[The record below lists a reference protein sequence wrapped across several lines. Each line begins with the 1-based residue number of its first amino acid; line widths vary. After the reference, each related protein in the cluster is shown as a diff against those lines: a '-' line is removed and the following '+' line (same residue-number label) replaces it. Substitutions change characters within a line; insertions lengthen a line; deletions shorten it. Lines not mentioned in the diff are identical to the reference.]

1 MVRPM
6 KTLVALLCSLAL
18 SLVALAQ
25 PPAKKNPAE
34 AGSADKAG
42 KKEEPP
48 KIEGMEIPRGTRFLG
63 LQVVNSVFKLSFY
76 DAKKKPIPPDV
87 ARVVLRWDA
96 KYKVGQERTVLSP
109 GGGVNSMTSEKTVR
123 PPYNFKLFMTLLKD
137 AAEGEDPVGE
147 TIVVDFRQ

>member
-1 MVRPM
+1 M
-6 KTLVALLCSLAL
+6 KTLAVLLCSLVL
-18 SLVALAQ
+18 GMVALAQ
-25 PPAKKNPAE
+25 TTLPANKGPAE
-34 AGSADKAG
+34 KAAADKAG

-48 KIEGMEIPRGTRFLG
+48 AKIEGMEIPRGSGFLG
-63 LQVVNSVFKLSFY
+63 LQIVNSVFKLSFY

-96 KYKVGQERTVLSP
+96 KYKVGKERAVLAP
-109 GGGVNSMTSEKTVR
+109 GGGLNSMTSEKNVR
-123 PPYNFKLFMTLLKD
+123 PPYLFKLYMTLLKE